1 MSAFSAV
8 ARDFFTSP
16 ASPSTSAALAPLTP
30 DELLRVVAHLVEDE
44 ALLHLEAFADC
55 DALPKALRKAA
66 RFSLYQLRSKG
77 VAAPVQSRVVSFAAP
92 VAVDLA
98 QAAIVY
104 LPGLYGRF
112 WLFLGPLPGVS
123 AIEVRG
129 EAHGTLDKIEPMPG
143 VAPGRLKKL
152 LSRFAEVGSGQAVR
166 ARPFIC
172 SADLALR
179 LLDHLEAL
187 IRLPGHPDE
196 SGLPTS
202 WANVLLWRER
212 AIALG
217 ADPMRARA
225 RGQVALPSLDD
236 ALTSSCVSAPRRDET
251 HEDVTGSLGQAF
263 PPLTAGAGRLPEQT
277 SHLTLARESGSLVR
291 FADSGPH
298 APPPWIVQAV
308 LADVMEQ
315 AEAATSTGVA
325 PSDHAGLMREI
336 ALAHCDAFLGDPVH
350 ARRAALSLEASA
362 DGLFALGLAA
372 QSTTLLAVADVLVAR
387 SLPPREVGLFA
398 AAFEQL
404 VDPDLLS
411 RARSVTP

>member
-16 ASPSTSAALAPLTP
+16 ASPSTATALAALPP
-30 DELLRVVAHLVEDE
+30 DELERIVTHLVDDA

-55 DALPKALRKAA
+55 AALPKAFRKAA

-77 VAAPVQSRVVSFAAP
+77 VAAPVQSRVVSLAAP
-92 VAVDLA
+92 AQVDLA

-104 LPGLYGRF
+104 MPGLYGRF

-129 EAHGTLDKIEPMPG
+129 EAHGTLDKVEPMPG
-143 VAPGRLKKL
+143 VAPGRLTKL
-152 LSRFAEVGSGQAVR
+152 LSRFADVGAGQAVR

-172 SADLALR
+172 GADLALR

-187 IRLPGHPDE
+187 IRLPGHPKE
-196 SGLPTS
+196 TGLPAS

-212 AIALG
+212 ATALG
-217 ADPMRARA
+217 ADPQRADA
-225 RGQVALPSLDD
+225 RGHVTLPATDD
-236 ALTSSCVSAPRRDET
+236 A
-251 HEDVTGSLGQAF
+251 
-263 PPLTAGAGRLPEQT
+263 
-277 SHLTLARESGSLVR
+277 LTLARESGSLLR

-298 APPPWIVQAV
+298 APPPWIVEAV
-308 LADVMEQ
+308 LTDVMER
-315 AEAATSTGVA
+315 AETATATGVA
-325 PSDHAGLMREI
+325 PTDHAGLLREI
-336 ALAHCDAFLGDPVH
+336 ALAHCDAFLGNPVH

-362 DGLFALGLAA
+362 DGLFSLGDPA
-372 QSTTLLAVADVLVAR
+372 QSRTLLAVADLLKSQA
-387 SLPPREVGLFA
+387 LPPREVGLLA

-404 VDPDLLS
+404 VDPELLN
-411 RARSVTP
+411 RAKTVAQ

>member
-1 MSAFSAV
+1 MSAFSAI

-16 ASPSTSAALAPLTP
+16 ASPSTATALAVLPP
-30 DELLRVVAHLVEDE
+30 DELERVVTHLIGDE

-55 DALPKALRKAA
+55 AALPKAFRKAA

-77 VAAPVQSRVVSFAAP
+77 IAAPVQSRVVSLAAP
-92 VAVDLA
+92 VQVDLA

-129 EAHGTLDKIEPMPG
+129 EAHGTLEKVEPMPG
-143 VAPGRLKKL
+143 VAPGRLTKL
-152 LSRFAEVGSGQAVR
+152 LSRFADVGAGQAVR

-187 IRLPGHPDE
+187 IRLPGHPNQ
-196 SGLPTS
+196 SGLPAS

-212 AIALG
+212 ATALG
-217 ADPMRARA
+217 ADATRASA
-225 RGQVALPSLDD
+225 RGHLASPSADD
-236 ALTSSCVSAPRRDET
+236 AM
-251 HEDVTGSLGQAF
+251 
-263 PPLTAGAGRLPEQT
+263 
-277 SHLTLARESGSLVR
+277 TLARESGSLVR

-298 APPPWIVQAV
+298 APPPWIVEAV
-308 LADVMEQ
+308 LADVMER
-315 AEAATSTGVA
+315 AETATATGVA
-325 PSDHAGLMREI
+325 PTDHNGLLREI
-336 ALAHCDAFLGDPVH
+336 ALAHCDAFLGNPVH

-362 DGLFALGLAA
+362 DGLFTLGHALEASA
-372 QSTTLLAVADVLVAR
+372 LLAVADLLV
-387 SLPPREVGLFA
+387 SHTQPPRELGLLA

-404 VDPDLLS
+404 VEPELLS
-411 RARSVTP
+411 RAQAVAP